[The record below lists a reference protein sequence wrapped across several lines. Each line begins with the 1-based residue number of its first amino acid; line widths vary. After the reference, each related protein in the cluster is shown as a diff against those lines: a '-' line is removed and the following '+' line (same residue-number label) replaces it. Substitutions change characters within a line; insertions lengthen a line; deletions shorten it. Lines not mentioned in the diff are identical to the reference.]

1 MTSQQEEI
9 TTETIPQLF
18 PALTFQALLPHPPP
32 PYFSLLQSLIIKQ
45 TAEVKINFIRE
56 GVIRRQHALLDR
68 VLFRSIELNWTC
80 TDEFVGFIF
89 YLYTKVAGDYCTALY
104 VTPFP
109 LAASIEHRPFYYMS
123 TVGAA
128 LLLYSSSFCWQKKKH
143 KQKMKNKTNKKQD
156 GLLFNNISSSSRSL
170 FHSRLIEGPCIIGV
184 ELMMMKIHVVVLLLR
199 SCCSFSSTLFGT
211 YG

>member
-104 VTPFP
+104 VPT
-109 LAASIEHRPFYYMS
+109 AIHRAGLDCEVSARKAVGSFFIYIFFCVIYYLS
-123 TVGAA
+123 R
-128 LLLYSSSFCWQKKKH
+128 LSFILFLCDTTTKKKW
-143 KQKMKNKTNKKQD
+143 QQR
-156 GLLFNNISSSSRSL
+156 GNN
-170 FHSRLIEGPCIIGV
+170 
-184 ELMMMKIHVVVLLLR
+184 
-199 SCCSFSSTLFGT
+199 
-211 YG
+211 